1 MFTFFKI
8 ILMIFRILVTFCLLI
23 SFINTSA
30 QEEEPQCVKIKN
42 FSVEERNQD
51 YPFNKARRVVF
62 ASFKE
67 NHRKL
72 LKNKGRV
79 YEKGEIISY
88 VEGKI
93 MQEYF
98 DSLRVDFTRYNP
110 DDFEEKVDLND
121 DQKNELTDLIFNFG
135 TKKKNLTV
143 GGAKCYMP
151 RNAILFFNE
160 NDELFGFLEICF
172 QCNGF
177 RKSNKEIDL
186 YDRCGEKL
194 YLLKEQFA
202 KAGIK
207 YGIEKEF

>member
-1 MFTFFKI
+1 M
-8 ILMIFRILVTFCLLI
+8 ILRILVNLCLLI
-23 SFINTSA
+23 ISFSASA
-30 QEEEPQCVKIKN
+30 QKEESQCVRIKN

-51 YPFNKARRVVF
+51 YPFNKAKRVVF
-62 ASFKE
+62 TSFKE

-72 LKNKGRV
+72 LKNKDRV

-88 VEGKI
+88 MHGEI

-143 GGAKCYMP
+143 GGAKCYTP

-177 RKSNKEIDL
+177 RKSTKEIDL
-186 YDRCGEKL
+186 YDRCAEKL